1 MSVIQIDNVNY
12 YVPSSVTDKEHEHR
26 DKEDWVRLWFY
37 KDRKKIEIGKD
48 RLSCDRSITSK
59 LEYKKGVFYK
69 MTQLSGDD
77 DTFDYY
83 FILKDRVTKKDI
95 VKKNSRYKKSIK
107 DEWEKQGRDVSTKSG
122 KITLKFN

>member
-1 MSVIQIDNVNY
+1 MSVIQIDSVNY

-48 RLSCDRSITSK
+48 RLSCDCSITSK

-69 MTQLSGDD
+69 MTQLSAEDNV
-77 DTFDYY
+77 FDFY
-83 FILKDRVTKKDI
+83 FILKDNMNKKDV
-95 VKKNSRYKKSIK
+95 VKKNSRYKKHVK
-107 DEWEKQGRDVSTKSG
+107 EEWERHGRDFCTKDG
-122 KITLKFN
+122 KIILKFS

>member
-1 MSVIQIDNVNY
+1 
-12 YVPSSVTDKEHEHR
+12 
-26 DKEDWVRLWFY
+26 
-37 KDRKKIEIGKD
+37 
-48 RLSCDRSITSK
+48 
-59 LEYKKGVFYK
+59 

-83 FILKDRVTKKDI
+83 FILKDRVNKKDI